1 MKTNTTII
9 ASLIAAA
16 TTFASGVSEAANRTL
31 ILLQEN
37 SNGTSYL
44 NEYETDT
51 SFADN
56 AIDFTAELSQSIGF
70 GRRALFHYGNHFIN
84 LTDSQCTRSNL
95 LNALINE
102 TKAGRTIDLA
112 ILGHGS
118 DNSLRLFAG
127 ETLTGQTVTTGG
139 SRSEGGFRSIRQI
152 DPGTIRSL
160 LTDACKRERNDNFKF
175 NLRLVHMCNCFG
187 ATLNDDWLAIGAKTS
202 VGAPG
207 MNWMP
212 VPMIDVFWDKFLS
225 DDLTVQEAMERSLSE
240 SRNAWRNVPGYRIVD
255 PATGLN
261 KLDETLQQ
269 AAGITN
275 LIFNDQFQL
284 AVGRAKT
291 VTVKGA
297 DIHNFADLFIARGDR
312 YRITATGTWSS
323 AFFAPRVD
331 AKGHAPSAGD
341 RDRRFTR
348 AKMMELC
355 GETFSRN
362 RNILTGDDSTKFR
375 IGTSLASTPER
386 RGFLSM
392 FANDTL
398 PLGYLDNGGQLRVTI
413 RRTR

>member
-1 MKTNTTII
+1 
-9 ASLIAAA
+9 
-16 TTFASGVSEAANRTL
+16 L

-37 SNGTSYL
+37 SSGTSYL
-44 NEYETDT
+44 EGYETDT
-51 SFADN
+51 TFADN
-56 AIDFTAELSQSIGF
+56 VIDFTAELSQSVGF
-70 GRRALFHYGNHFIN
+70 GRRALFHYGNRFIN
-84 LTDSQCTRSNL
+84 LTDRQCTRSNL
-95 LNALINE
+95 LNALISE

-112 ILGHGS
+112 VLGHGS

-127 ETLTGQTVTTGG
+127 EALTGQTFTTSQVTLATGG
-139 SRSEGGFRSIRQI
+139 RITVRREN
-152 DPGTIRSL
+152 PGTIRSL
-160 LTDACKRERNDNFKF
+160 LTEARERERNPNFRF

-207 MNWMP
+207 LNWMP

-225 DDLTVQEAMERSLSE
+225 DDITVQEAMERSLAE
-240 SRNAWRNVPGYRIVD
+240 SRRVWRNVPGYRIVD
-255 PATGLN
+255 PAKGVN
-261 KLDETLQQ
+261 KLDETQQ
-269 AAGITN
+269 RVAGITN

-284 AVGRAKT
+284 SVGRSKT

-312 YRITATGTWSS
+312 YSISATGTWNS
-323 AFFAPRVD
+323 AFFAPQVNANGHTPGAAD
-331 AKGHAPSAGD
+331 AN
-341 RDRRFTR
+341 RRFIGVN
-348 AKMMELC
+348 MMALC

-362 RNILTGDDSTKFR
+362 RNIITNVSGSKFR
-375 IGTSLASTPER
+375 IGTSLTSTPER

-398 PLGYLDNGGQLRVTI
+398 PAGYLDNGGSLRVTI